1 MTTSVDASPDS
12 TSLEAAQANVLAG
25 TKAQCAQL
33 NSNLKSIYLTA
44 FNNWK
49 ISVDAGRI
57 DNTNPPK
64 PPKSYVPVEAPL
76 DAEGLGAKGW
86 FFPEQA
92 GPPVC
97 DVPALPESM
106 VSPKPPLDGAVTN
119 IGQRNG
125 FTSFYSCPNSDT
137 NPPGTLKQIPF
148 PDGTVHKFYLIGTP
162 FGRVW
167 EDQGAIG
174 S

>member
-1 MTTSVDASPDS
+1 MSTTDVQADP
-12 TSLEAAQANVLAG
+12 TSLNAAQANVLAG
-25 TKAQCAQL
+25 TQAQCAQL

-57 DNTNPPK
+57 DNDNPPK
-64 PPKSYVPVEAPL
+64 PPQSYIPVEAPVS
-76 DAEGLGAKGW
+76 DGLGAGW
-86 FFPEQA
+86 FFPEQS

-97 DVPALPESM
+97 DMPAIPPSQ
-106 VSPKPPLDGAVTN
+106 VSPNPPLDGAVTN

-125 FTSFYSCPNSDT
+125 STNFYSCPNTDT
-137 NPPGTLKQIPF
+137 NPPGTVKQIPF

-167 EDQGAIG
+167 EDQGAVA